1 MSLRQLTGSS
11 SVLNLVNGLGH
22 CMSHNMLISTNLMS
36 IRYYYY
42 LTIQLYIN
50 IKMINIRILVSKKL
64 KIAFLKFTKLLI
76 VLILSGRA
84 FQNRIEAQ

>member
-1 MSLRQLTGSS
+1 
-11 SVLNLVNGLGH
+11 
-22 CMSHNMLISTNLMS
+22 
-36 IRYYYY
+36 
-42 LTIQLYIN
+42 
-50 IKMINIRILVSKKL
+50 MINIRILVSKKL